1 MPNNE
6 FHTNHSLG
14 QDDQT
19 QDQAHFF
26 PQGRGEALV
35 RPGQE
40 HFIAATDE
48 TGLGAVDAVADDSA
62 PTSMWGEAWRDLRR
76 RPLFWVS
83 AVLIIL
89 ALLLAAV
96 PQLFTSTDPQFCV
109 LANSL
114 DGPQSG
120 HPFGFDRQGCD
131 IFARTVYGARAS
143 VAVGVLTT
151 LLVALIGT
159 VFGALAGFFGGIMDT
174 ILSRI
179 TDMFFAIPLVLAAI
193 VVMQMFKEHRTIV
206 TVVLV
211 LGLCHLRTCAWCIKS
226 QDTAVSHHAKR
237 RSTHHCVCNCG
248 TGNIHRG
255 RGDALLP
262 GHWPSTI
269 NCLLGC

>member
-19 QDQAHFF
+19 PDQAHFF

-96 PQLFTSTDPQFCV
+96 PQLFT
-109 LANSL
+109 
-114 DGPQSG
+114 GPSG
-120 HPFGFDRQGCD
+120 FG
-131 IFARTVYGARAS
+131 VH
-143 VAVGVLTT
+143 
-151 LLVALIGT
+151 
-159 VFGALAGFFGGIMDT
+159 
-174 ILSRI
+174 
-179 TDMFFAIPLVLAAI
+179 
-193 VVMQMFKEHRTIV
+193 HRTWASGV
-206 TVVLV
+206 DP
-211 LGLCHLRTCAWCIKS
+211 K
-226 QDTAVSHHAKR
+226 
-237 RSTHHCVCNCG
+237 
-248 TGNIHRG
+248 
-255 RGDALLP
+255 
-262 GHWPSTI
+262 I
-269 NCLLGC
+269 NEPFVRVKV